1 MNTKLVVMSVA
12 VFVGLITGCDKAKD
26 PADKPAA
33 QIPPTMNQPPQP
45 SSKAAAGKDG
55 VAPIQGQVD
64 TKQPAQRRDFE
75 TKKP

>member
-12 VFVGLITGCDKAKD
+12 VLIGLITACDKAKD

-33 QIPPTMNQPPQP
+33 PIPSTMKQPPQP

-64 TKQPAQRRDFE
+64 AKEPAQRRDFE